1 MTSQRMPSP
10 PSHGLPAGVEA
21 GPLGKRFAAQI
32 IDLVVPVAIA
42 LVTSGVSAASEGA
55 AAAVV
60 SLVGALLVAVWIII
74 VWWLFAYK
82 AAGPGMRMMKLQLV
96 GLRNGRPIGLGR
108 FFVRELVLA
117 ALTITVVGLLL
128 MLVLLTRQ
136 PRRQGWHDLVAGSV
150 VIKQRALAP
159 ARPPAPAAA
168 QRPTAAAPAAQPAGV
183 PPTAARQGTP
193 VPAGAAPHE
202 GPRIPAQAPPA
213 DSPMLSGDSVRT
225 SPRGASGTTGAGAR
239 AESRPVSVPV
249 DVDPSRPLDQ
259 GWVAVLD
266 DGRDVEVSGLVLLG
280 RNPQARPGEDE
291 AELIKVA
298 DETRTVS
305 KTHLSLTADASGL
318 WVMDRGS
325 TNGTTLTNEAGV
337 SKPCPAGD
345 VVAVAAGGIISF
357 GDHWLKIER
366 TA

>member
-21 GPLGKRFAAQI
+21 GSLGKRFVAQL

-42 LVTSGVSAASEGA
+42 LVSSGVSASSEGG

-60 SLVGALLVAVWIII
+60 TLVGALLVAVWIII
-74 VWWLFAYK
+74 VWWMFAFK
-82 AAGPGMRMMKLQLV
+82 AAGPGMRAMKLQLV

-117 ALTITVVGLLL
+117 ALTITVIGLLL
-128 MLVLLTRQ
+128 MLVILARQ

-159 ARPPAPAAA
+159 VRPSAPAPAAA
-168 QRPTAAAPAAQPAGV
+168 QRPTPATQPAGAS
-183 PPTAARQGTP
+183 PAAARQSAP
-193 VPAGAAPHE
+193 VPANAAPQVAV
-202 GPRIPAQAPPA
+202 RIPAPAPPT
-213 DSPMLSGDSVRT
+213 DSPMMSGDSVRT
-225 SPRGASGTTGAGAR
+225 SPREASVPGAGDRSA
-239 AESRPVSVPV
+239 SRPSSAPV
-249 DVDPSRPLDQ
+249 DVDPGRPLEQ

-325 TNGTTLTNEAGV
+325 TNGTTLTNAAGV

-345 VVAVAAGGIISF
+345 VVAVGAGGIISF

-366 TA
+366 PA